1 MTHSG
6 HGQDVGH
13 GADPHGGGAGHG
25 HDEHGHGGGGGH
37 GHDDHGHAPAPVPER
52 KAPPGAVLI
61 GFLVL
66 LVGEILILSHSGIS
80 IPSVMPENIS
90 TYGRDVDNLFYVILG
105 LTGFFFF
112 LTEGLLVYFLLRYRA
127 RPGEKAKHTHGSHT
141 LEMVWS
147 VVPGVILF
155 GLAIYQTGT
164 WKQIKLK
171 DALTKEEQ
179 ASALHV
185 HVLGKQFEWHFRYA
199 GADGKFGTEDDVAS
213 NAEMHVPVNR
223 KVIVHLRT
231 MDVLHSFWLPHVRL
245 KQDLLPGQTI
255 RQWFEAT
262 KTGTYSVVCAE
273 LCGTAHTKMGG
284 RLIVESQQE
293 FDAWIA
299 KKAEQ
304 GMDPF
309 ASKYWKTWK
318 ESSKQ

>member
-25 HDEHGHGGGGGH
+25 HDEHGHGGGGH

-199 GADGKFGTEDDVAS
+199 GADGKFGTED
-213 NAEMHVPVNR
+213 R
-223 KVIVHLRT
+223 K
-231 MDVLHSFWLPHVRL
+231 
-245 KQDLLPGQTI
+245 
-255 RQWFEAT
+255 
-262 KTGTYSVVCAE
+262 SVV
-273 LCGTAHTKMGG
+273 
-284 RLIVESQQE
+284 
-293 FDAWIA
+293 
-299 KKAEQ
+299 
-304 GMDPF
+304 
-309 ASKYWKTWK
+309 
-318 ESSKQ
+318 

>member
-1 MTHSG
+1 M
-6 HGQDVGH
+6 
-13 GADPHGGGAGHG
+13 AR
-25 HDEHGHGGGGGH
+25 
-37 GHDDHGHAPAPVPER
+37 PAPLI
-52 KAPPGAVLI
+52 AALLLAGAVLASPARAETI
-61 GFLVL
+61 
-66 LVGEILILSHSGIS
+66 
-80 IPSVMPENIS
+80 
-90 TYGRDVDNLFYVILG
+90 RLG
-105 LTGFFFF
+105 DD
-112 LTEGLLVYFLLRYRA
+112 
-127 RPGEKAKHTHGSHT
+127 TH
-141 LEMVWS
+141 
-147 VVPGVILF
+147 
-155 GLAIYQTGT
+155 
-164 WKQIKLK
+164 
-171 DALTKEEQ
+171 
-179 ASALHV
+179 
-185 HVLGKQFEWHFRYA
+185 
-199 GADGKFGTEDDVAS
+199 
-213 NAEMHVPVNR
+213 
-223 KVIVHLRT
+223 VHLRT